1 MERKAAKSKSIG
13 VIDTAETTLRGE
25 KATPCTPLVTMYVVQ
40 FPTPLQ
46 TKKRMHS
53 MRIIQRNLV
62 YIVGMVREDAVEEE
76 LVSESMFGK
85 YGKITKI
92 VINMPASSTNT
103 SSSTS
108 APVPSS
114 SSTVSLY
121 DRFLSI
127 TRSYLTFEKEEEAL
141 SCIHSVN
148 GFIYKGSLLRWL
160 FPPFYDPQSQL
171 RDHEVL
177 QQLHKR
183 RALRE
188 QGLSLPA
195 HGGSARG
202 LLPPRGNDQR
212 RQQVLPADAPGVRI
226 AALLAQFDE
235 ATELPLRRCAAR
247 QGRAA
252 VLLRDGP
259 AVGGAVR
266 RREEG
271 REMQTF
277 EKIPRE
283 EPESV
288 PTTVYF
294 TADPDSV
301 RTTYHKEIGE
311 PINLNDLFDGA
322 SKTDDNHNPDHSNTD
337 KEDSL
342 SGDCKSPNQD
352 TEDNLIDD
360 IINYSSESN
369 RW

>member
-1 MERKAAKSKSIG
+1 
-13 VIDTAETTLRGE
+13 
-25 KATPCTPLVTMYVVQ
+25 
-40 FPTPLQ
+40 
-46 TKKRMHS
+46 

-92 VINMPASSTNT
+92 VINMPASSTNP
-103 SSSTS
+103 SSSTA
-108 APVPSS
+108 APAPSS

-121 DRFLSI
+121 DRFPFL

-148 GFIYKGSLLRWL
+148 GFIYKGSLLRW
-160 FPPFYDPQSQL
+160 PFSPFL
-171 RDHEVL
+171 T
-177 QQLHKR
+177 R
-183 RALRE
+183 RASFGTTKYCNSFINGVPCENKDCLYLHTEAPPEDCFLRE
-188 QGLSLPA
+188 EMTNGDSKFFQRTHPAYGSLPYSCSLMKRLSSRY
-195 HGGSARG
+195 GD
-202 LLPPRGNDQR
+202 LLPDKDEP
-212 RQQVLPADAPGVRI
+212 LFFFGVDR
-226 AALLAQFDE
+226 LWEEQF
-235 ATELPLRRCAAR
+235 
-247 QGRAA
+247 
-252 VLLRDGP
+252 
-259 AVGGAVR
+259 VGER
-266 RREEG
+266 KE

-322 SKTDDNHNPDHSNTD
+322 SKTDENHNPDSSNTD
-337 KEDSL
+337 KEGSL
-342 SGDCKSPNQD
+342 LGDCKSPNQD

-360 IINYSSESN
+360 IINFSSESN